1 MSKEPPSQCMKDYSD
16 KELMKLVVDRDTQAF
31 KILYNRYN
39 IQIFNFILRYTGRRE
54 IAQDLLQETFTR
66 VWFAAHTFNL
76 KSGNFRGWIYKIAL
90 NTTRNEMSKKHYEY
104 GYNEWSELC
113 GTRHELNLP
122 ATEQPDSKL
131 FQSELRRIVA
141 DALGKLNPIFREII
155 ILKHYQQL
163 KFREIA
169 EITNTPEGTLK
180 ARFHH
185 GIARLK
191 ELLEPFDL

>member
-1 MSKEPPSQCMKDYSD
+1 MKNYSD
-16 KELMKLVVDRDTQAF
+16 KELMEMVVNRNAEAF

-39 IQIFNFILRYTGRRE
+39 IQIFNFIRRFSGRRE
-54 IAQDLLQETFTR
+54 LAQDLLQETFTR
-66 VWFAAHTFNL
+66 VWFAAHTFDL
-76 KSGNFRGWIYKIAL
+76 KKGNFRGWIYKIAL
-90 NTTRNEMSKKHYEY
+90 NTTRNEMSKKQYEY
-104 GYNEWSELC
+104 HYDDWCEVCSTSQEPCLA
-113 GTRHELNLP
+113 

-131 FQSELRRIVA
+131 FQSELRAIIA
-141 DALGKLNPIFREII
+141 EALGKLNPLFREII

-163 KFREIA
+163 KFKEIA

-191 ELLEPFDL
+191 ELLEPLDL